1 MKTVQSSAKKPT
13 ALRPLS
19 RKIKTTKVIL
29 DDSMEVM
36 VFESGAGA
44 VAIDVTLVQVGAAR
58 SDMPGLIRK
67 SAQTEMGY
75 LIRNAKNPQAATAL
89 LIDPRVLQKRI
100 AHARPS
106 RTLAQVIE
114 RLPFRRLGGNPLI
127 EVSPLPNDELAHLGI
142 PGLDI
147 EHAPGPKNVAR

>member
-1 MKTVQSSAKKPT
+1 MKTVHSSAKKPST
-13 ALRPLS
+13 LRPLS
-19 RKIKTTKVIL
+19 RKTKTAHVIL
-29 DDSMEVM
+29 NDSMEVM

-44 VAIDVTLVQVGAAR
+44 VAIDVTFVQVGAAR
-58 SDMPGLIRK
+58 SDMTGLIRK

-100 AHARPS
+100 SHARPS
-106 RTLAQVIE
+106 RTLAEVIE

-127 EVSPLPNDELAHLGI
+127 DVSPLPDDELPHLEI
-142 PGLDI
+142 PGVDI
-147 EHAPGPKNVAR
+147 GYAPGPKVAAQ